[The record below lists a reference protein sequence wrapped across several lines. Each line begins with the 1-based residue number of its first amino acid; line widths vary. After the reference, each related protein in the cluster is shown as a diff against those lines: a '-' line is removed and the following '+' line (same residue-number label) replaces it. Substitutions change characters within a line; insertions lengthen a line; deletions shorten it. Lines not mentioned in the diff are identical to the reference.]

1 MLPPGTT
8 TTAVSRH
15 ASRGAGKAG
24 LWTSEEDELLR
35 KLVVHYGAQNWAAI
49 AVYFPTRSNKSCRLR
64 WFNELRPGI
73 KKDDF
78 SDWEDAVIAKAA
90 IEHGTK
96 WATIARFLPGRT
108 DNAVKNRW
116 HVVSKQAKKDNS
128 ATSCYNNL
136 SLDELLAAGSS
147 TDNSSGVEAFVPEGV
162 DRIEAPLKKQRLL
175 EPVTPPRAP
184 YRNIGDIYSPSQSVS
199 SAAEARYIPS
209 AYDNEYWM
217 QTAQKFLT
225 PHPSSESATATGSIP
240 TTYTCPMPHLGTA
253 PVSLTPEEPEVF
265 LKMEQAFRDADRS
278 AVPSGRYYPH
288 QNGNVTPS
296 SVPFS
301 VLKAG
306 W

>member
-1 MLPPGTT
+1 
-8 TTAVSRH
+8 
-15 ASRGAGKAG
+15 
-24 LWTSEEDELLR
+24 
-35 KLVVHYGAQNWAAI
+35 
-49 AVYFPTRSNKSCRLR
+49 
-64 WFNELRPGI
+64 
-73 KKDDF
+73 
-78 SDWEDAVIAKAA
+78 
-90 IEHGTK
+90 
-96 WATIARFLPGRT
+96 LPGRT

-306 W
+306 WMGAGSLDSPLSACFPHTTTSYRTVDNSNRSEVSCATDDQELVCALFDDCNSALLGC